1 LRWRSKKQSAH
12 VEDRRGVRAGPKLA
26 GGGIGLLLLVGVGL
40 FLGVDASTLMQV
52 IQTQQQSA
60 PAPSASRTEL
70 EDEQAQFVAVVL
82 ADTEDTWNEV
92 FRSAGRNY
100 QEPPQWMSTHPANST
115 RIDNLKSNLPKAT
128 DLYRAARAAGKKPG
142 CVPPALPS
150 KT

>member
-1 LRWRSKKQSAH
+1 LRWRGKKESAH

-60 PAPSASRTEL
+60 PSASRTEL

-92 FRSAGRNY
+92 FRSADRNY
-100 QEPPQWMSTHPANST
+100 QEPPQWISTHPANST